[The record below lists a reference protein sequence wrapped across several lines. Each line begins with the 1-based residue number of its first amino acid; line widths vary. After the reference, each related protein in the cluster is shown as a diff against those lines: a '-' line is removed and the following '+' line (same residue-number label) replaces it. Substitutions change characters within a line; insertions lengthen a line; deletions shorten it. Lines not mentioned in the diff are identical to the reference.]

1 MNITETL
8 QLLEALKACGAKH
21 FKSADLEITMDGT
34 ARVHTTAGA
43 GGTSVPVVETT
54 PMVENK
60 EATKR
65 AEDLIQTLKL
75 NDNELLD
82 KIFPAGA

>member
-1 MNITETL
+1 MNINETL
-8 QLLEALKACGAKH
+8 QLLEALRLCGAKH
-21 FKSADLEITMDGT
+21 FKSADFEISMD
-34 ARVHTTAGA
+34 AKAPVQSLAGA
-43 GGTSVPVVETT
+43 GGTSAPAGNTHPT
-54 PMVENK
+54 VENK

-75 NDNELLD
+75 KDEDLMN